1 MRKEEILRLIKET
14 IAKTM
19 LSGAKVILFGPQA
32 RGDAREDS
40 DWDILILLNK
50 DKVELDDHDYIS
62 YPFLNL
68 DGLLTYKLIPF
79 FILLRTG
86 WKGVF
91 HYFTRMWNER
101 GLIYVKCR
109 RRNSSAY

>member
-1 MRKEEILRLIKET
+1 MT
-14 IAKTM
+14 IY
-19 LSGAKVILFGPQA
+19 F
-32 RGDAREDS
+32 
-40 DWDILILLNK
+40 
-50 DKVELDDHDYIS
+50 

-68 DGLLTYKLIPF
+68 DGLLTYKFIPF

-101 GLIYVKCR
+101 GLIYVKCK